1 MLHVVTQSFELCRH
15 TFAGHTTY
23 CSTANTATTAVML
36 AVTVTAIPP
45 ILLLLTLRFNCT
57 TTVTGML
64 LLLMLRS
71 NCITTTAT
79 AGTVTAGT
87 RLMGGKDAASA
98 RYIFTKLERIARAVF
113 HPDDDA
119 VLTYLDD
126 DGMSIEPAF
135 FVPVLPMVLVNGVE
149 GIGTGWSTSVL
160 NYR

>member
-1 MLHVVTQSFELCRH
+1 
-15 TFAGHTTY
+15 
-23 CSTANTATTAVML
+23 
-36 AVTVTAIPP
+36 
-45 ILLLLTLRFNCT
+45 
-57 TTVTGML
+57 
-64 LLLMLRS
+64 
-71 NCITTTAT
+71 
-79 AGTVTAGT
+79 
-87 RLMGGKDAASA
+87 MGGRDAASA